1 MQLCDS
7 LDVGTHAALREALP
21 GIALIP
27 VATLG
32 AVEPEPTAAPAP
44 PKRRLSDKLMDCLQ
58 QAARQGRSDTSERL
72 RLCHQSLRDEEAHY
86 DSSRR
91 SGGRG
96 AH

>member
-1 MQLCDS
+1 MSDPT
-7 LDVGTHAALREALP
+7 G
-21 GIALIP
+21 G
-27 VATLG
+27 ATLG
-32 AVEPEPTAAPAP
+32 AAELEPTAAPAP

-58 QAARQGRSDTSERL
+58 QAARQGRSDIAERL

-86 DSSRR
+86 DSSCR